1 MGSNY
6 FCVNQFSTIEK
17 IYNNTKPI
25 KESGYGTTRDIR
37 PLGSRSRKY
46 ERVIKISRNCYAM
59 IDACHESYVNFGAQY
74 TTSYHGRKV
83 EDIAPILWRRD
94 SQGNEFVRIRNGMGS
109 HAHVARYSFLE
120 RAVPFPMRFTVGNGK
135 QYVGCADYG
144 LFYLPKGVTTPT
156 KNKKLYL
163 EFQRIERCGSW
174 KLVSEEHTIP
184 KIVVTLDKEAKK
196 EIKPYADKFWDW
208 WCCIA
213 PMIDISWESNVVYRN
228 QYAEYMKSMRLTE
241 IHKIVD
247 ENLFVEVL
255 KNDDHPLRMYMAH
268 KFTQYSDINDKWR
281 PCTDTK
287 KLRAKFNNFVNRESN
302 LITKTKEN

>member
-1 MGSNY
+1 
-6 FCVNQFSTIEK
+6 
-17 IYNNTKPI
+17 
-25 KESGYGTTRDIR
+25 
-37 PLGSRSRKY
+37 
-46 ERVIKISRNCYAM
+46 
-59 IDACHESYVNFGAQY
+59 
-74 TTSYHGRKV
+74 
-83 EDIAPILWRRD
+83 
-94 SQGNEFVRIRNGMGS
+94 MGS

-120 RAVPFPMRFTVGNGK
+120 RAVPFPMQFTVDNGK

-144 LFYLPKGVTTPT
+144 RFYLPKGVNTAGGRE
-156 KNKKLYL
+156 NKKLYL
-163 EFQRIERCGSW
+163 EFQRIGGSW

-213 PMIDISWESNVVYRN
+213 PMIDISWEANVVYRN

-241 IHKIVD
+241 IHKI